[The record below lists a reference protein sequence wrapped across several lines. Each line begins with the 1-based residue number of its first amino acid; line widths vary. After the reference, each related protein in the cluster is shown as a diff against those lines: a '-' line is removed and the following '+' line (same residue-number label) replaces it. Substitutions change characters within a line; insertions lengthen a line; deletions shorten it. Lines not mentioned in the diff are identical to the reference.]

1 MATILQQYRDMQS
14 SLKERM
20 SSDQF
25 TIDQILVLQEL
36 SYRISVIETFEIY
49 CKTAPVTSNLMEMAI
64 HYQLVDAHIQYT
76 MTERRFGFK
85 ANDKVKKQRE
95 TVISTFENIVQDGR
109 KRFSSISNSVPDQY
123 KNDINIYIR
132 VILPVW
138 LQYRNCYINIAMQ

>member
-14 SLKERM
+14 NLKERM

-109 KRFSSISNSVPDQY
+109 KRFSSISNGVPDQY
-123 KNDINIYIR
+123 KNDINSYIR

>member
-14 SLKERM
+14 NLKERM

-123 KNDINIYIR
+123 KNDINSYIR

>member
-14 SLKERM
+14 NLKERM

-49 CKTAPVTSNLMEMAI
+49 CKTAPVTSNLTEMAI

-85 ANDKVKKQRE
+85 ANDEVRKQRE

-109 KRFSSISNSVPDQY
+109 KRFSSFSNGAPDQY
-123 KNDINIYIR
+123 KNDINSYIR